1 MTDQRNDY
9 QKNWQLLAEGHR
21 QGLYNCFH
29 EFYDDLY
36 RFGIA
41 RYKDKEL
48 AREAIQELFLE
59 LWRIR
64 DKLKDVGNMREY
76 VLSIYKRILYRSWQ
90 QQQQHPLS
98 GNDLPEEPAEQSY
111 ESVLMAMQEEA
122 GTREKL
128 HKVLDRLS
136 PRQKEIIQLRFY
148 EQMDIRDIAKKTS
161 LTERTVY
168 NTLYNALEVLREV
181 MACILIPFFITRK

>member
-1 MTDQRNDY
+1 MTHQRKDH

-48 AREAIQELFLE
+48 AREAIQDLFLE
-59 LWRIR
+59 LWHIR

-90 QQQQHPLS
+90 QQQQRP
-98 GNDLPEEPAEQSY
+98 LPEDHSGEPAEQPY
-111 ESVLMAMQEEA
+111 ESVLMDMQEEA
-122 GTREKL
+122 GIREKL

-148 EQMDIRDIAKKTS
+148 EQMGIREIAAKTF

-168 NTLYNALEVLREV
+168 NTLYNALEILREV
-181 MACILIPFFITRK
+181 MGCILICFFITPK

>member
-1 MTDQRNDY
+1 M
-9 QKNWQLLAEGHR
+9 AEGQR

-36 RFGIA
+36 RFGVA

-59 LWRIR
+59 LWRIH
-64 DKLKDVGNMREY
+64 DKLRGVGNMREY

-90 QQQQHPLS
+90 KQQQQSFPGDYPH
-98 GNDLPEEPAEQSY
+98 GEAAEQPY
-111 ESVLMAMQEEA
+111 ESILMDMQEEA

-128 HKVLDRLS
+128 HKVLARLS

-148 EQMDIRDIAKKTS
+148 EQLGIRDIAEKTS

-168 NTLYNALEVLREV
+168 NTLYNALEILREV
-181 MACILIPFFITRK
+181 MTSLLICLFITHQ